1 VSPELPPPWAERV
14 AARLDRIR
22 DGGRWRTVR
31 TLDSGRP
38 ATTLTATGDAVVS
51 FASNDYLGLSQHP
64 AVVAAARDALD
75 RYGAGSGAARLIVGS
90 RPVHD
95 ELEAALAE
103 WKGAPAALLFTTG
116 YQANVGVLG
125 ALAAAAPGCVV
136 HSDELNH
143 ASIID
148 GARLARAEVAVF
160 PHRDLGRLDA
170 ALDAHRGAPQLVVS
184 DEVFSMD
191 GDVADVDG
199 LAEVCR
205 AHGALLVL
213 DVAHSVL
220 RSAAAPDAIVVG
232 TLSKL
237 LGSVGGFVAGPSDVV
252 DLCRNTARSFVFTT
266 ASAPADAAA
275 ALAAV
280 RVVRS
285 EEGAALI
292 GDLRD
297 RVDLLAP
304 GHPSPIVAVLVG
316 AEADAVAASD
326 ALLREGLLVPAI
338 RPPTVAPGTS
348 RLRIALSAAHRR
360 DDVERLRNTLVH
372 LGLR

>member
-1 VSPELPPPWAERV
+1 VSAELPERWAERV
-14 AARLDRIR
+14 ADRLDEIR
-22 DGGRWRTVR
+22 DAGRWRTVR
-31 TLDSGRP
+31 SLDSGRP
-38 ATTLTATGDAVVS
+38 ATTLSGTGDAVVS

-75 RYGAGSGAARLIVGS
+75 HYGAGAGAARLIVGS

-95 ELEAALAE
+95 ELEAALAA
-103 WKGAPAALLFTTG
+103 WKGTPAALLFTTG
-116 YQANVGVLG
+116 YQANVGALG

-170 ALDAHRGAPQLVVS
+170 ALDAHRDAPQVVVS

-199 LAEVCR
+199 LADVCR

-220 RSAAAPDAIVVG
+220 GSAAPPDAVVVG

-237 LGSVGGFVAGPSDVV
+237 LGSVGGFLAGPTDVV

-266 ASAPADAAA
+266 ASTPADTAA

-285 EEGAALI
+285 DEGAALVAT
-292 GDLRD
+292 LRD
-297 RVDLLAP
+297 RIDLVAP

-316 AEADAVAASD
+316 AESAAVAASE
-326 ALLREGLLVPAI
+326 ALLHDGLLVPAI

-348 RLRIALSAAHRR
+348 RLRIALSAAHERAE
-360 DDVERLRNTLVH
+360 VERLRHSLDV

>member
-1 VSPELPPPWAERV
+1 VSAELPERWAERV
-14 AARLDRIR
+14 ADRLDEIR
-22 DGGRWRTVR
+22 DAGRWRTVR
-31 TLDSGRP
+31 SLDSGRP
-38 ATTLTATGDAVVS
+38 ATTLSGTGDAVVS

-75 RYGAGSGAARLIVGS
+75 HYGAGAGAARLIVGS

-95 ELEAALAE
+95 ELEAALAA
-103 WKGAPAALLFTTG
+103 WKGTPAALLFTTG
-116 YQANVGVLG
+116 YQANVGALG

-170 ALDAHRGAPQLVVS
+170 ALDAHRDAPQVVVS

-199 LAEVCR
+199 LADVCR

-220 RSAAAPDAIVVG
+220 GSAAPPDAIVVG

-237 LGSVGGFVAGPSDVV
+237 LGSVGGFLAGPTDVV

-266 ASAPADAAA
+266 ASTPADTAA

-285 EEGAALI
+285 DEGAALVAT
-292 GDLRD
+292 LRD
-297 RVDLLAP
+297 RIDLVAP

-316 AEADAVAASD
+316 AESAAVAASE
-326 ALLREGLLVPAI
+326 ALLHDGLLVPAI

-348 RLRIALSAAHRR
+348 RLRIALSAAHERAE
-360 DDVERLRNTLVH
+360 VERLRHSLDV

>member
-1 VSPELPPPWAERV
+1 VSAELPERWAERV
-14 AARLDRIR
+14 ADRLDEIR
-22 DGGRWRTVR
+22 DAGRWRTVR
-31 TLDSGRP
+31 SLDSGRP
-38 ATTLTATGDAVVS
+38 ATTLSGTGDAVVS

-75 RYGAGSGAARLIVGS
+75 NYGAGAGAARLIVGS

-95 ELEAALAE
+95 ELEAALAA
-103 WKGAPAALLFTTG
+103 WKGTPAALLFTTG
-116 YQANVGVLG
+116 YQANVGALG

-170 ALDAHRGAPQLVVS
+170 ALDAHRDAPQVVVS

-199 LAEVCR
+199 LADVCR

-220 RSAAAPDAIVVG
+220 GSAAPPDAIVVG

-237 LGSVGGFVAGPSDVV
+237 LGSVGGFLAGPTDVV

-266 ASAPADAAA
+266 ASTPADTAA

-285 EEGAALI
+285 DEGAALVAT
-292 GDLRD
+292 LRD
-297 RVDLLAP
+297 RIDLVAP

-316 AEADAVAASD
+316 AESAAVAASE
-326 ALLREGLLVPAI
+326 ALLHDGLLVPAI

-348 RLRIALSAAHRR
+348 RLRIALSAAHERAE
-360 DDVERLRNTLVH
+360 VERLRHSLDV